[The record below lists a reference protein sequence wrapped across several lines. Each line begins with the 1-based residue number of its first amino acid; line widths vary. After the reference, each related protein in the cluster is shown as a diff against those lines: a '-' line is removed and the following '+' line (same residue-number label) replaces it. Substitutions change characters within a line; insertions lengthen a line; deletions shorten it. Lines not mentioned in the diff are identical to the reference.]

1 MLCGIGSVLTKRKR
15 KMKPDNFLGS
25 AFTTFH
31 QHSHTQVPCSDPS
44 VTELKENRS
53 WKILD

>member
-44 VTELKENRS
+44 VTELKKNRS